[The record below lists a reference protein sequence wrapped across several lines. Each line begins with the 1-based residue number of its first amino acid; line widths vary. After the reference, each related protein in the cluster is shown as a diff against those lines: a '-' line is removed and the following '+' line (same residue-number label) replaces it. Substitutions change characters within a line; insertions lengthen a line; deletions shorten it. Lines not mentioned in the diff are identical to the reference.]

1 MRASLTIPDSN
12 GIDRTCALV
21 VGVIGRPGEQRT
33 RITRALSVGGL
44 GDPVQADSLEQCVEG
59 GPARSPDVIVL
70 ELSDANGSALEV
82 VAGARTAFP
91 RLPLV
96 AVWQCSLAGEQHP
109 ALRLGVDGMVIAD
122 ELERTLVPTLRA
134 VAAGLICVPRALRRE
149 LKRENLSGREKQILG
164 MVVTGSTN
172 AEIAARLF
180 LAESTVK
187 SHLSSAYEKLG
198 VRSRRDAAALI
209 LDPAIGLDRGIL
221 AISAA

>member
-1 MRASLTIPDSN
+1 MTLNEI
-12 GIDRTCALV
+12 GRTCALV
-21 VGVIGRPGEQRT
+21 VGVIGEPGEQRT
-33 RITRALSVGGL
+33 RITRALRIGGL
-44 GDPVQADSLEQCVEG
+44 GNPVRADSLEEWSRGAAGC
-59 GPARSPDVIVL
+59 PDVIVL
-70 ELSDANGSALEV
+70 ELTGANGSALETV
-82 VAGARTAFP
+82 SGARAAFP
-91 RLPLV
+91 NLPLV
-96 AVWQCSLAGEQHP
+96 AVWESSLEDEQHP
-109 ALRLGVDGMVIAD
+109 ALRFGVDGMVIAD

-134 VAAGLICVPRALRRE
+134 VAAGLVCVPRALRRE

-172 AEIAARLF
+172 AEIAGRLF